1 VQDEK
6 DRLTYAAML
15 EKVDRDGVGLTDW
28 EINFVESL
36 SSQRARGEPISEKQK
51 AALERIFDDRC

>member
-1 VQDEK
+1 
-6 DRLTYAAML
+6 ML